1 MVTDFFPL
9 LCLNSVV
16 SKMWFKAMSL
26 AFLLLYSDII
36 KKDKDFKFFFLISGL
51 PLRRGPTILSPQ
63 LAELSK
69 IIF

>member
-36 KKDKDFKFFFLISGL
+36 KKDKDFKFFFFNFGACL
-51 PLRRGPTILSPQ
+51 
-63 LAELSK
+63 
-69 IIF
+69 